1 MAKYKLFSDGV
12 EINTIE
18 SGEDFC
24 KSYCEKH
31 GYTYKLI
38 HDPVPEPMPELTQL
52 DRIEAQVTYTAMM
65 TNTLL
70 EAQ

>member
-1 MAKYKLFSDGV
+1 MARYKLLSDGV

-24 KSYCEKH
+24 ASYCEKH
-31 GYTYKLI
+31 GYTYELI
-38 HDPVPEPMPELTQL
+38 PDPEPEPEYEPTQL
-52 DRIEAQVTYTAMM
+52 DIIEAQVTYTAMM